1 MRVGIMQPYF
11 FPYAGYFSLIKH
23 TALFVLFDT
32 PQFIRHGWIER
43 NRVLKPGEGW
53 QYVRAP
59 LVKHPREARIREVL
73 INNSEPWR
81 ERLLAQLE
89 HYRKRAPFYPEVT
102 ALLRQLF
109 GREYSTIVDFDRAS
123 LAAVCDYL
131 GIRTPLRVFSE
142 MGLEVEPA
150 AAPDEWALNICRA
163 LPGADE
169 YWNPPG
175 GLSFFDRSKYE
186 AAGVRLKFQR
196 ILPTEYDQR
205 RPAFEP
211 GLSILDALMFN
222 PPDEVNRML
231 DRYELL

>member
-23 TALFVLFDT
+23 TGLFILFDT
-32 PQFIRHGWIER
+32 VQFIRHGWIER

-53 QYVRAP
+53 QYIRVP
-59 LVKHPREARIREVL
+59 LSKHPREARIREVE
-73 INNSEPWR
+73 INDREPWR

-89 HYRKRAPFYPEVT
+89 HYKKKAPHYEDVRG
-102 ALLRQLF
+102 LLRGLLAQDF
-109 GREYSTIVDFDRAS
+109 ATVVDFDYAALR
-123 LAAVCDYL
+123 AVCDYL
-131 GIRTPLRVFSE
+131 GIKTPIRVFSR

-150 AAPDEWALNICRA
+150 QAPDEWALNICRA

-175 GLSFFDRSKYE
+175 GMSFFDRGKYA
-186 AAGVRLKFQR
+186 AAGVTLRFHR
-196 ILPTEYDQR
+196 VIPSEYDQGR
-205 RPAFEP
+205 AAFEP

-222 PPDEVNRML
+222 PPGAVNEML